1 MAFKSSATKLASKPA
16 GVVKTQVKEEAT
28 KNKDA
33 PKKTQVKEE
42 ATKNKDAPK
51 KEQKCKPTAKE
62 GSKAAREQAKKE
74 AQDKKREEVK
84 RNLFD
89 KVKNDGNKLVKA
101 GNYQKAIEC
110 YDKCINFCP
119 NEVSIYTNKALCYL
133 KLKRYPKVLENCTDA
148 LKVDP
153 TNVKALY
160 RRGSAHKMMGSFGES
175 RKDLEAA
182 MVLDP
187 TNKQA
192 LSLLSEVKK
201 LINSAEVKKL
211 EAGMKK
217 VKIEEIDES
226 SSEDEAP
233 VQIKKSPRSRQD
245 VTRVK
250 SRKASCS
257 KNSPKTQPASA
268 ENSPKP
274 IKP

>member
-1 MAFKSSATKLASKPA
+1 
-16 GVVKTQVKEEAT
+16 
-28 KNKDA
+28 
-33 PKKTQVKEE
+33 
-42 ATKNKDAPK
+42 
-51 KEQKCKPTAKE
+51 
-62 GSKAAREQAKKE
+62 
-74 AQDKKREEVK
+74 
-84 RNLFD
+84 
-89 KVKNDGNKLVKA
+89 
-101 GNYQKAIEC
+101 
-110 YDKCINFCP
+110 
-119 NEVSIYTNKALCYL
+119 
-133 KLKRYPKVLENCTDA
+133 
-148 LKVDP
+148 
-153 TNVKALY
+153 
-160 RRGSAHKMMGSFGES
+160 MMGSFGES
-175 RKDLEAA
+175 SKDLEAA

-245 VTRVK
+245 ATPVK

-274 IKP
+274 IKSPFEFNHRWSMVKPKSDVTMYKQVLDCCEADKLVTLLSNKVDDHKIMTFCKVALLYCKDGESERAVQILTKLSEGARFVVFNLKSCKHIYKNSLYWFLKFEEAKLI